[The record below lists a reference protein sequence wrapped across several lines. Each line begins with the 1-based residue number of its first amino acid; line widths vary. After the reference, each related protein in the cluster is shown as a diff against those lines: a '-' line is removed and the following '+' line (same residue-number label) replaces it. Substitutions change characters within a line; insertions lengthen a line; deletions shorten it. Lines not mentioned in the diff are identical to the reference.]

1 MPQLFPARPQ
11 AGDMFAASEELA
23 QVTAMRNSTLQGAYL
38 MMAARAMGFDVGPMS
53 GFDNGAVDAEVFPD
67 GQVRS
72 NFICSIGRGD
82 ATALWPK
89 LPRLEFDEAC
99 EIL

>member
-1 MPQLFPARPQ
+1 
-11 AGDMFAASEELA
+11 MFAASEDLA

-38 MMAARAMGFDVGPMS
+38 MMAARALGFDVGPMS
-53 GFDNGAVDAEVFPD
+53 GFDNGAVDAEFFPD
-67 GQVRS
+67 GQIRS

-82 ATALWPK
+82 VTALWPK